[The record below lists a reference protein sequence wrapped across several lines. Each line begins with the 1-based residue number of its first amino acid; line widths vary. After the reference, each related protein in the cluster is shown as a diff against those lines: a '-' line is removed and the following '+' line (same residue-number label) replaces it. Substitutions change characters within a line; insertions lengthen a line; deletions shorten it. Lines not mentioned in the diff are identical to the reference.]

1 MTLGRLL
8 VFADMQIQEL
18 EKELEAVKKERDELL
33 LFCQGSFVRTDEHA
47 EVIHTNHFRDALAEL
62 TRRQTYTKHECA
74 LLIAEQTLAR
84 EKAEAKAAAFD
95 WLVSKMQEAYDQ
107 SGWVEVGDLSIG
119 AQTIWGRRDEC
130 LVKAE
135 IQWKD
140 RRDEPLNLLDAIN
153 KAITEAGG
161 ES

>member
-1 MTLGRLL
+1 MTPGRML

-33 LFCQGSFVRTDEHA
+33 LFCQDSFVRTDKHA
-47 EVIHTNHFRDALAEL
+47 EVIRSNHFRDTLAEL

-74 LLIAEQTLAR
+74 LLIAEQALAR

-95 WLVSKMQEAYDQ
+95 WLVSKMQEAYDD
-107 SGWVEVGDLSIG
+107 GVWVEVGDMFISTHNL
-119 AQTIWGRRDEC
+119 WGRRDEC

-140 RRDEPLNLLDAIN
+140 HRDEPLNLLDAIN
-153 KAITEAGG
+153 KAKG

>member
-47 EVIHTNHFRDALAEL
+47 EVIHTNHFRDA
-62 TRRQTYTKHECA
+62 THCQTYTKHECA

-130 LVKAE
+130 LMKAE

-153 KAITEAGG
+153 KAKG

>member
-1 MTLGRLL
+1 MTPERMLL
-8 VFADMQIQEL
+8 LTHMQIEKLKEEL
-18 EKELEAVKKERDELL
+18 ETVKKERDELL
-33 LFCQGSFVRTDEHA
+33 LFCQDNFVWTDEHA
-47 EVIHTNHFRDALAEL
+47 EAIKSNHFRDALAEL
-62 TRRQTYTKHECA
+62 TRRQTYTKHECT
-74 LLIAEQTLAR
+74 LLIAEQALAR

-153 KAITEAGG
+153 KAKG
-161 ES
+161 EL